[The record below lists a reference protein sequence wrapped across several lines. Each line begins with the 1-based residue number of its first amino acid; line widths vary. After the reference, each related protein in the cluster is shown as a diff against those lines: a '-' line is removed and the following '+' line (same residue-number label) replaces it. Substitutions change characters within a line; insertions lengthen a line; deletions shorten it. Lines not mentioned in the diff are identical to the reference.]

1 MVSTEKCLF
10 FLSLLYSWEQVTECS
25 PPSVEE
31 GGLTSAC
38 RRGRIYIYHVES
50 VRKIWLL
57 NHFFTSAW
65 TRVHL
70 LYSLGYNPI
79 PPYFLAQVVPA
90 LVPRSCCVP
99 ETCPSS
105 CFFTTSFLSGSV
117 RSTGSS
123 CVFSAQPYN
132 QPFLQEP
139 WFIWGVF
146 TLGNATQVFGTGTRW
161 HHSCFRAF
169 LTGSTGPRTLGHL
182 RHVPPHVTC
191 PLSSPN
197 IQASY
202 SIFCGHDCWS
212 QRDF

>member
-1 MVSTEKCLF
+1 MSVVCCFSHERAQQRRGLNSAHHIGTREPHIPGEVNLPHLAKVTSAMVSTEKCLF
-10 FLSLLYSWEQVTECS
+10 FLCLFYSWEQGTKCS

-38 RRGRIYIYHVES
+38 RRGHIYICHMEP

-57 NHFFTSAW
+57 NHFFASAW
-65 TRVHL
+65 TCVHL
-70 LYSLGYNPI
+70 LYSLGYDPI

-105 CFFTTSFLSGSV
+105 CFFTTSFLSGSI

-123 CVFSAQPYN
+123 CIFSAQPYN

-139 WFIWGVF
+139 WFSG
-146 TLGNATQVFGTGTRW
+146 LC
-161 HHSCFRAF
+161 S
-169 LTGSTGPRTLGHL
+169 L
-182 RHVPPHVTC
+182 
-191 PLSSPN
+191 
-197 IQASY
+197 
-202 SIFCGHDCWS
+202 
-212 QRDF
+212 